1 VAKVAQKFD
10 TGIFHFRRSL
20 WVYACQTPS
29 KMQSKVCKNV
39 LFSILLAS
47 SSASFECIQVDAA
60 QAATSHVPR
69 CKPELASTI
78 TSFTAAQVI
87 NHSCQKGQQGTTQI
101 QVSNFSELTTKKQD
115 IKRISFISPD
125 LVSDRDLSRL
135 YKIASPDLSVSANC
149 NEIYLCQNFVTSPS
163 LDAQFQFNYPPSTLL
178 TAQAEPQP
186 SINPSGI
193 SQTNQPPQL
202 EGQPSEFPTTSPAP
216 AAPIEQ
222 LNVPKIEYTD
232 RLDRLR
238 QRLKK
243 QQSPESNRNNELGTI
258 LAKPR
263 PIEQLPIPDVKP
275 PIVTKPNPIGYL
287 LGRVSYFQTN
297 NIFSSEV
304 DPVQDGLV
312 FSGLTLASAPLPL
325 GSKTYLNAAIDGNLV
340 RYVDQSRYNYNLVRF
355 NVGIYQQ
362 LTPRMYGEIGWSNQ
376 QFFYA
381 NDGDFFSAGDRFLN
395 ENSVRLSLGRR
406 DTLTPRLILDSFY
419 ELRLSLADP
428 DSRNRVNNSLLF
440 SLGYYFRQSLKVGLD
455 YQFNLSNFTESS
467 REDQYHRLIGNITY
481 SISDYS
487 NISVQGGYTLGS
499 SSDRN
504 IDFDG
509 WFFSV
514 NYGWELGRF

>member
-1 VAKVAQKFD
+1 MQPKV
-10 TGIFHFRRSL
+10 
-20 WVYACQTPS
+20 W
-29 KMQSKVCKNV
+29 KNA

-47 SSASFECIQVDAA
+47 GGASVDCIKVDAA
-60 QAATSHVPR
+60 QAAKSHILG
-69 CKPELASTI
+69 CKQKLASTI
-78 TSFTAAQVI
+78 TSLTAVQVI
-87 NHSCQKGQQGTTQI
+87 HQSCQKGKLGTSQI
-101 QVSNFSELTTKKQD
+101 QVAHLSGLTTKKQD
-115 IKRISFISPD
+115 TKGISFISPS
-125 LVSDRDLSRL
+125 VASDRDFSHF
-135 YKIASPDLSVSANC
+135 YEIASPVSSVSANC
-149 NEIYLCQNFVTSPS
+149 NKIYFCQNFGTPLN
-163 LDAQFQFNYPPSTLL
+163 LDAQFQSNFTPSTQLI
-178 TAQAEPQP
+178 TQADRQVIENADNTPRNA
-186 SINPSGI
+186 S
-193 SQTNQPPQL
+193 PQL
-202 EGQPSEFPTTSPAP
+202 EGQPSEFPSTSPAP

-222 LNVPKIEYTD
+222 LDVPKIEYTD

-243 QQSPESNRNNELGTI
+243 QQSLESNRNNELGII

-263 PIEQLPIPDVKP
+263 PIEELQIPAVKP

-297 NIFSSEV
+297 NIFSSKANQT
-304 DPVQDGLV
+304 QDGLV

-340 RYVDQSRYNYNLVRF
+340 RYVDQSKYNYNLVRF

-376 QFFYA
+376 QFFHA
-381 NDGDFFSAGDRFLN
+381 NDGDNFAAGDRFLN

-428 DSRNRVNNSLLF
+428 DSRNRINNSLLL
-440 SLGYYFRQSLKVGLD
+440 SLGYYFRKSLKVGLD
-455 YQFNLSNFTESS
+455 YQFNLSNFTEQP

-481 SISDYS
+481 GISDYS

-499 SSDRN
+499 STDRN
-504 IDFDG
+504 IDFNG

>member
-1 VAKVAQKFD
+1 
-10 TGIFHFRRSL
+10 
-20 WVYACQTPS
+20 
-29 KMQSKVCKNV
+29 MQPKVCKNV
-39 LFSILLAS
+39 LFSILLAIS
-47 SSASFECIQVDAA
+47 GASVNCIQVDAA
-60 QAATSHVPR
+60 QAADSHTLG
-69 CKPELASTI
+69 CKQELASTI
-78 TSFTAAQVI
+78 TSWAATQVI
-87 NHSCQKGQQGTTQI
+87 HQSCQKRKQGTLPTQ
-101 QVSNFSELTTKKQD
+101 VANLSLLTTKTHHTKG
-115 IKRISFISPD
+115 IYLFSPS
-125 LVSDRDLSRL
+125 VPTKSDWSRL
-135 YKIASPDLSVSANC
+135 DKIAFPASSLSANC
-149 NEIYLCQNFVTSPS
+149 NEIYFCQSFVTSSS
-163 LDAQFQFNYPPSTLL
+163 LHAHFQSNSTQL
-178 TAQAEPQP
+178 TQLVTQVNAPTN
-186 SINPSGI
+186 NPSGI
-193 SQTNQPPQL
+193 PQSNQTPQL
-202 EGQPSEFPTTSPAP
+202 EGQPSEIPAPTNAP

-243 QQSPESNRNNELGTI
+243 QQSTESNRNNELGTI
-258 LAKPR
+258 LAKPQ
-263 PIEQLPIPDVKP
+263 PIEQLPIPSVKP
-275 PIVTKPNPIGYL
+275 PIISKPNPIGYL

-304 DPVQDGLV
+304 DPKQDGLI

-340 RYVDQSRYNYNLVRF
+340 RYVNQSKYNYNLVRL

-362 LTPRMYGEIGWSNQ
+362 LTTRMYGEIGWSNQ

-419 ELRLSLADP
+419 ELRLNLADL
-428 DSRNRVNNSLLF
+428 DSRNRINNSLLL
-440 SLGYYFRQSLKVGLD
+440 SLGYYFKKSLKVGLD
-455 YQFNLSNFTESS
+455 YQFNLSNFTERQ

-481 SISDYS
+481 GISDYS
-487 NISVQGGYTLGS
+487 SISVQGGYTLGDS
-499 SSDRN
+499 TDRN

-509 WFFSV
+509 WFFSI